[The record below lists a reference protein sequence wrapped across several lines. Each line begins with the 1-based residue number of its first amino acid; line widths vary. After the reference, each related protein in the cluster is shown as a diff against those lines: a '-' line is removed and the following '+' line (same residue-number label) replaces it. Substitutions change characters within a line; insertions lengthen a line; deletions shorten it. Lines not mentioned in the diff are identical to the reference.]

1 MSHQATAWVSEIRVG
16 DPTLKSLLYAI
27 AHRADRETWSCWP
40 SLAALAYDTEVSK
53 RTIQRRIDDLEK
65 LGFIRVEMRRRP
77 DGTQDNSLI
86 TITGGQ
92 IVTLSPPVDRNGL
105 TGGQKVGVPVDTA
118 VHLNK
123 QEEQE
128 EQEHGA
134 CKPKAQKDAGYS
146 EEFEALWLQYPRTR
160 NTAKKKAWDLY
171 RMLNSENLKK
181 VHAAVPLF
189 AAAMKAEARP
199 EDKIAHMTTWL
210 NGRMYETVGPAA
222 GASGA
227 PTKTYRDATRE
238 DWQKVLNQWSSTN
251 SWRESW
257 GPEPGK
263 KGCAVPEDMI
273 AAHNVKHRGF
283 MFSDEEI
290 EQFKKVVASH
300 SRDAGDAG
308 DAAV

>member
-92 IVTLSPPVDRNGL
+92 IVTLSPPVDKNGL
-105 TGGQKVGVPVDTA
+105 TGGQKAGVPVDTA

-128 EQEHGA
+128 EQESVGS
-134 CKPKAQKDAGYS
+134 KPVKVKKDAPYDD
-146 EEFEALWLQYPRTR
+146 EFEALWQLYPRTR
-160 NTAKKKAWDLY
+160 NTPKKKAWDLF
-171 RMLNSENLKK
+171 RMLNTERREL
-181 VHAAVPLF
+181 VRRAVPIF
-189 AAAMKAEARP
+189 AAAMRSENRP

-210 NGRMYETVGPAA
+210 NGRMYETVGAPPSAPKAGGQAA
-222 GASGA
+222 D
-227 PTKTYRDATRE
+227 PNWYKTATR
-238 DWQKVLNQWSSTN
+238 DQWARLLGI
-251 SWRESW
+251 WRGDMNWRQVW
-257 GPEPGK
+257 GPAPGK
-263 KGCAVPEDMI
+263 PGCMVPDDLFTEDEKWLISQERDPKNKGRS
-273 AAHNVKHRGF
+273 AA
-283 MFSDEEI
+283 
-290 EQFKKVVASH
+290 
-300 SRDAGDAG
+300 
-308 DAAV
+308 